1 MSNKTIAKICLFVIF
16 GGIAA
21 AAASCKTILS
31 EPDGQPD
38 FDSANSPYTAPQK
51 VGNIESKEIN
61 ESSGLAVSR
70 CNAGVLWTH
79 NDSGDGAFIYAL
91 NTSGES
97 LGTWEVTGAENN
109 DWEDIATAQDK
120 NGKCWLYIGE
130 IGNNE
135 GKRDQTLVYRVAEPE
150 VTPASKNSSRKSPL
164 ATSPARSVTIIYP
177 GDRPN
182 AETLMINAATG
193 KIYIVTKR
201 VDGPAAVYSV
211 DADFAAGGDAS
222 AKKVAE
228 ISVPSIP
235 NGLFTGGDISPD
247 GQRVA
252 LCDYV
257 AGYELVLP
265 AGTSDF
271 DSIWSQKPAKFDIGD
286 RKNGEA
292 VAYSVD
298 GLSLYSDS
306 EGKDAPI
313 FEMKRRD

>member
-16 GGIAA
+16 VGIQTTA
-21 AAASCKTILS
+21 CKRFAS
-31 EPDGQPD
+31 EPADRPD
-38 FDSANSPYTAPQK
+38 FDAEDSPYQK
-51 VGNIESKEIN
+51 PEKIGTITSKDIK

-70 CNAGVLWTH
+70 CNTGVLWTH
-79 NDSGDGAFIYAL
+79 NDSGDGAFIYAVNL
-91 NTSGES
+91 SGQS
-97 LGTWEVTGAENN
+97 LGTWQVTGAENN
-109 DWEDIATAQDK
+109 DWEDIAAAKDK
-120 NGKCWLYIGE
+120 DGKCWLYIGE

-135 GKRDQTLVYRVAEPE
+135 GKRDRTLVYRVAEPE
-150 VTPASKNSSRKSPL
+150 VMPESKNSSRKSPL
-164 ATSPARSVTIIYP
+164 VTSPVRAVSIIYP
-177 GDRPN
+177 GDRTN
-182 AETLMINAATG
+182 AETLMINPETG

-211 DADFAAGGDAS
+211 DADFTAGSDAAAR
-222 AKKVAE
+222 KVAE
-228 ISVPSIP
+228 ISVPSVP

-247 GQRVA
+247 GTRVV
-252 LCDYV
+252 LCDYL

-292 VAYSVD
+292 IAYSVD
-298 GLSLYSDS
+298 GRTLFSDS